1 MQDVIGFGGGGGKGG
16 GGGTRTPVE
25 SPDSLRSKAIARVL
39 DLVSEGEVEGLVN
52 GLQSVYLDDTPI
64 QNADGSYNF
73 NGVTIA
79 TRNGTQSQGYIP
91 GFPSV
96 ENEVAVDVEIKVTQP
111 VVRSIANLS
120 VNAVRVRIMIPQLTY
135 QDPSTGDLGGTSV
148 QYAIDTQPN
157 GGAWTEVVNQTTNG
171 KTTSRYER
179 QHRVELTGTGPWNI
193 RVRRITAD
201 STNSNLQ
208 NKTYLASYTEIVD
221 AKLRYPNSALVALTV
236 DSAQFRSIPRRGYLM
251 KLLRIKVPT
260 NYDPVARTYSGI
272 WDGSFKIAWSDNPA
286 WCFYDLLTNARYGL
300 GDYLA
305 TSQID
310 KWSLYKIA
318 QYCDGQVPNGFG
330 GYEPRFTCNMYLQ
343 TRAEAYNVLQ
353 NMASVFRG
361 MLYWQQGSIT
371 TVQDAPDDAVYL
383 YTNANVIDGLFT
395 YSGSSRKARHTVALV
410 TWNDPADNY
419 KSKVEYVE
427 DVEGIKR
434 FGVVQAEVT
443 AVGCTSRGQANRVG
457 KWILYSERMETEIV
471 EFKTGLDGVIAR
483 PGQVIKIADQ
493 DKAGARIG
501 GRLVGVAS
509 ASSLTLDAP
518 ITMTSGATYFL
529 SLVTPDG
536 KVEER
541 QLISSSGTF
550 TNVTASTAFSFT
562 PTTQTIWVMKSSV
575 LEPAYFRVLSV
586 AEGDNNTYAITAVA
600 HEPSKFEAIEND
612 LKLETR
618 TTSVLSAVP
627 GQISTINVSEYLYI
641 AQGDVRT
648 MMTVSWQAPTQAAR
662 YSVEYRKTNGGN
674 WVMLPDT
681 MSTSVDVPDVQVG
694 SYQVR
699 VRAISVVGLYGSYSS
714 TVAYSVLGKTAPPS
728 DVIQLALDITGNGVS
743 ATWGNCPDVDYAT
756 TELSWS
762 NNFSNSISEKTSSH
776 LFDWLPAGSHNLYAR
791 HVDTSGNLGNTASG
805 TITIAPPGAPT
816 SLRLGFGTSSVDA
829 SWRAPVVASDQQPLD
844 RVELS
849 WGSAFTSI
857 IDGRKTT
864 TTTFGWLPAGPH
876 TLYARYVDMAGNVGA
891 VSQATLQVLPPAQP
905 VMTAVDTQVN
915 LATLRW
921 QDAKT
926 SQPIRKYA
934 IWYAEAGTPLADA
947 LLYGSAGA
955 DSRSDILQYR
965 SSGAKVAYLVAED
978 VAGNVGA
985 ARQIDLNIKMPDNFI
1000 LSTEYF
1006 EDWQTSELINGT
1018 IVGGAAGQII
1028 LPAFDGRTWAERLSN
1043 NGWTTAQQK
1052 IDAGFPIVM
1061 QPGPASGKHVERH
1074 DCGKVIA
1081 ASVVRAK
1088 PTVARSVPGA
1098 VATIRIRASVGA
1110 STTDWQAWQV
1120 GDAAAFSGFQHVEV
1134 EYAVASD
1141 GKGFVV
1147 LDDLYVR
1154 VEVTEVTESATLVL
1168 NPADA
1173 LGTPYVCTKPFLD
1186 VRAVQVTPVGLN
1198 SMARPPYYVVDDGTL
1213 PATIYVFAHDAAN
1226 NRTGG
1231 TVSLFITGV

>member
-371 TVQDAPDDAVYL
+371 TVQDAPEDAVYL

-457 KWILYSERMETEIV
+457 KWILYSERMETEIL

-483 PGQVIKIADQ
+483 PGQIIKVADQ

-501 GRLVGVAS
+501 GRLSAVAS
-509 ASSLTLDAP
+509 ASSFTLDAP
-518 ITMTSGATYFL
+518 ITMVSGATYFL

-550 TNVTASTAFSFT
+550 SVVTASTAFSFT

-586 AEGDNNTYAITAVA
+586 AESDKNTYAITAVA
-600 HEPSKFEAIEND
+600 HEPSKFGAIEND
-612 LKLETR
+612 LKLESR
-618 TTSVLSAVP
+618 TTSILSAVP
-627 GQISTINVSEYLYI
+627 GKIATVNVSEYLYI

-648 MMTVSWQAPTQAAR
+648 MMTVSWVAPTQAAR

-674 WVMLPDT
+674 WVMMPDT
-681 MSTSVDVPDVQVG
+681 MSTSIDIPDVQVG

-699 VRAISVVGLYGSYSS
+699 VRAISVVGLYSPYSN
-714 TVAYSVLGKTAPPS
+714 TVTYSVLGKTAPPA
-728 DVIQLALDITGNGVS
+728 DVTGFTNVVEQFGIRLKWNKNTDIDLDAYEIRYSGSTWENAIFLEKAYTTSYNWQIKTAGTYRVWIKALDTTGNYSTNAASTDISIGVPAQS
-743 ATWGNCPDVDYAT
+743 NLTARISGPNIVLEWASVVGAFAMDHYEVRHGSTW
-756 TELSWS
+756 S
-762 NNFSNSISEKTSSH
+762 
-776 LFDWLPAGSHNLYAR
+776 
-791 HVDTSGNLGNTASG
+791 
-805 TITIAPPGAPT
+805 
-816 SLRLGFGTSSVDA
+816 FGTAVA
-829 SWRAPVVASDQQPLD
+829 APMSNTLLFKADFGGSRIFWVAG
-844 RVELS
+844 V
-849 WGSAFTSI
+849 
-857 IDGRKTT
+857 
-864 TTTFGWLPAGPH
+864 
-876 TLYARYVDMAGNVGA
+876 
-891 VSQATLQVLPPAQP
+891 
-905 VMTAVDTQVN
+905 
-915 LATLRW
+915 
-921 QDAKT
+921 
-926 SQPIRKYA
+926 
-934 IWYAEAGTPLADA
+934 
-947 LLYGSAGA
+947 
-955 DSRSDILQYR
+955 
-965 SSGAKVAYLVAED
+965 D

-985 ARQIDLNIKMPDNFI
+985 PTSVTVQIQSPSVAGATAEVIDNNVLLRWQDGTASLPIQYYSVRKGAVFASATEVGIIYSRFAALFEQAGGTYTYWIVPVDSAGNVGTPASVSAVVSQPPDYMLRYNQNSTLNGTRTNVQVVENTLLAVLPDETWQQHFANRSWATIQDQINAGYPLYFQPSAAAAGVYDETIDYGTLVTQGTTISVTPTYTVLRGSVTFTIDLFVKANIGDAWIQFTGQSSIYATNFRYVRFRINFTSGSGGDNLIQVTSINTKMAIKRRND
-1000 LSTEYF
+1000 
-1006 EDWQTSELINGT
+1006 NGT
-1018 IVGGAAGQII
+1018 G
-1028 LPAFDGRTWAERLSN
+1028 
-1043 NGWTTAQQK
+1043 
-1052 IDAGFPIVM
+1052 
-1061 QPGPASGKHVERH
+1061 
-1074 DCGKVIA
+1074 
-1081 ASVVRAK
+1081 
-1088 PTVARSVPGA
+1088 
-1098 VATIRIRASVGA
+1098 
-1110 STTDWQAWQV
+1110 
-1120 GDAAAFSGFQHVEV
+1120 
-1134 EYAVASD
+1134 YAVS
-1141 GKGFVV
+1141 
-1147 LDDLYVR
+1147 
-1154 VEVTEVTESATLVL
+1154 T
-1168 NPADA
+1168 
-1173 LGTPYVCTKPFLD
+1173 D
-1186 VRAVQVTPVGLN
+1186 V
-1198 SMARPPYYVVDDGTL
+1198 
-1213 PATIYVFAHDAAN
+1213 
-1226 NRTGG
+1226 GG
-1231 TVSLFITGV
+1231 TVVNFTPGTFIDVESIDVTAAVPAGGQPRIALYDFVDVPNPTSFKVLLYDLNGNRVSGSFSWSAKGV

>member
-1 MQDVIGFGGGGGKGG
+1 MQDIIGFGGGGGKGG

-79 TRNGTQSQGYIP
+79 TRNGTQSQSYIP

-96 ENEVAVDVEIKVTQP
+96 ENEVAVDVEVKVTQP
-111 VVRSIANLS
+111 VVRAIANLS

-371 TVQDAPDDAVYL
+371 TVQDAPEDAVYL

-518 ITMTSGATYFL
+518 VTIVSGGQYFL
-529 SLVTPDG
+529 SLITPDG

-541 QLISSSGTF
+541 SVISNVGTSSQVTLSSPF
-550 TNVTASTAFSFT
+550 TFT
-562 PTTQTIWVMKSSV
+562 PTTQTIWVMRSSV

-586 AEGDNNTYAITAVA
+586 AEGDKNTYAITAVA
-600 HEPSKFEAIEND
+600 HEPSKFGAIEND
-612 LKLETR
+612 LKLEAR
-618 TTSVLSAVP
+618 TTSILSAVP
-627 GQISTINVSEYLYI
+627 SKITTINVSEYLYI
-641 AQGDVRT
+641 SGSDVRT

-674 WVMLPDT
+674 WVQLPET
-681 MSTSVDVPDVQVG
+681 MSTSLDIPDVAITP
-694 SYQVR
+694 YQVR
-699 VRAISVVGLYGSYSS
+699 VRPISVVGLFGPYSNI
-714 TVAYSVLGKTAPPS
+714 VDYNVLGKTAPPS
-728 DVIQLALDITGNGVS
+728 DVSSVTSNVEQFGIRITWSKVNDLDLDSYELRYGGSSWNTSYFIDKV
-743 ATWGNCPDVDYAT
+743 YAT
-756 TELSWS
+756 TYLWQIKSAGVHKVWVKALDTTGHYSVNPAFTEITIGVPAQS
-762 NNFSNSISEKTSSH
+762 NLTARISGPNIVLEWQSVVGAFAMDH
-776 LFDWLPAGSHNLYAR
+776 YEVRYGS
-791 HVDTSGNLGNTASG
+791 TWGSG
-805 TITIAPPGAPT
+805 TPIASPMSNT
-816 SLRLGFGTSSVDA
+816 HSLKADFGGTRVF
-829 SWRAPVVASDQQPLD
+829 WVAG
-844 RVELS
+844 V
-849 WGSAFTSI
+849 
-857 IDGRKTT
+857 
-864 TTTFGWLPAGPH
+864 
-876 TLYARYVDMAGNVGA
+876 
-891 VSQATLQVLPPAQP
+891 
-905 VMTAVDTQVN
+905 
-915 LATLRW
+915 
-921 QDAKT
+921 
-926 SQPIRKYA
+926 
-934 IWYAEAGTPLADA
+934 
-947 LLYGSAGA
+947 
-955 DSRSDILQYR
+955 
-965 SSGAKVAYLVAED
+965 D
-978 VAGNVGA
+978 VAGNVGTPTSVTVQIQSPSVA
-985 ARQIDLNIKMPDNFI
+985 AATAEVIDNNVLLRWQDGTASLPIQYYSVRKGAVFASATEVGIIYSRFAALFEQAGGTYTYWIVPVDSAGNVGTPASVSAVVSQPPDYMLRYNQNSLLNGTRSNVQVVENTLLAVLPDETWQQHFANRSWATIQDQINAGYPLYFQPSTSGGVGTYDETIDYGTLITQGTTISVTPTYTVLRGSVTCTIDLFVKANAGDAWIQFTGQSSIYATNFRYIRFRINFTAGSGGDNLIQVTSINTKMAIKRRND
-1000 LSTEYF
+1000 
-1006 EDWQTSELINGT
+1006 NGT
-1018 IVGGAAGQII
+1018 GYANASDVGGTTVNFTPNTFIDVESIDVTAAVPAGGQPRIA
-1028 LPAFDGRTWAERLSN
+1028 LYDFVDTPNPTSFKVLLYDL
-1043 NGWTTAQQK
+1043 NGNR
-1052 IDAGFPIVM
+1052 V
-1061 QPGPASGKHVERH
+1061 SG
-1074 DCGKVIA
+1074 
-1081 ASVVRAK
+1081 SFSWSAK
-1088 PTVARSVPGA
+1088 
-1098 VATIRIRASVGA
+1098 
-1110 STTDWQAWQV
+1110 
-1120 GDAAAFSGFQHVEV
+1120 
-1134 EYAVASD
+1134 
-1141 GKGFVV
+1141 
-1147 LDDLYVR
+1147 
-1154 VEVTEVTESATLVL
+1154 
-1168 NPADA
+1168 
-1173 LGTPYVCTKPFLD
+1173 
-1186 VRAVQVTPVGLN
+1186 
-1198 SMARPPYYVVDDGTL
+1198 
-1213 PATIYVFAHDAAN
+1213 
-1226 NRTGG
+1226 
-1231 TVSLFITGV
+1231 GV